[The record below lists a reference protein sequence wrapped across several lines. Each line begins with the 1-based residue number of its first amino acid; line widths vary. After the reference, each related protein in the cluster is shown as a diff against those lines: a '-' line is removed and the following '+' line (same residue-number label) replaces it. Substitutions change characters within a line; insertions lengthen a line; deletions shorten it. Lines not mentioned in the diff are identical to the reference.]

1 MSKKLTST
9 LLLFA
14 VCIGFFIWGITML
27 SASLTAKVKDSESI
41 VYAILIL
48 GCSFVAL
55 IAILK
60 LPRKQ
65 QPGTH
70 RRR

>member
-14 VCIGFFIWGITML
+14 VFIGFLFWGLSML
-27 SASLTAKVKDSESI
+27 TSNLTSKNPDGEAI

-48 GCSFVAL
+48 ICSFVAL
-55 IAILK
+55 VAILK
-60 LPRKQ
+60 LPVK
-65 QPGTH
+65 TEK
-70 RRR
+70 

>member
-14 VCIGFFIWGITML
+14 VCIGFFIWGISML
-27 SASLTAKVKDSESI
+27 VAGLSAKVKDGESI

-48 GCSFVAL
+48 GCSFVAFV
-55 IAILK
+55 AILK
-60 LPRKQ
+60 LPRRQ
-65 QPGTH
+65 QQMTQK
-70 RRR
+70 RR

>member
-14 VCIGFFIWGITML
+14 VCIGFFLWGISML
-27 SASLTAKVKDSESI
+27 ISGLSAKVKDGESI
-41 VYAILIL
+41 VYALLIL

-55 IAILK
+55 VAILK
-60 LPRKQ
+60 LPRRQ
-65 QPGTH
+65 Q
-70 RRR
+70 R

>member
-14 VCIGFFIWGITML
+14 VCIGFFIWGISMLIAGL
-27 SASLTAKVKDSESI
+27 SAQVKDGESI

-48 GCSFVAL
+48 SCSFVAL

-65 QPGTH
+65 QQSEQK
-70 RRR
+70 RR